1 MRNLRNFENLAHF
14 VFSVKIA
21 EISKEREGYFTK
33 LCKHIESSK
42 GVIIIIDYGY
52 FERPNNFTLQSLH
65 HNKKTNVLDNIGLQD
80 ISSLVDFKSLIKIA
94 NSNDLNI
101 DFFSSQREFLLNNG
115 IKKRS
120 KKIME
125 NSKIKQK
132 KDIKEGLERLID
144 NNKMGTLFKV
154 LIISKKD
161 ES

>member
-1 MRNLRNFENLAHF
+1 MA
-14 VFSVKIA
+14 
-21 EISKEREGYFTK
+21 
-33 LCKHIESSK
+33 
-42 GVIIIIDYGY
+42 IIIDYGY
-52 FERPNNFTLQSLH
+52 FERPNNFTLQSLY
-65 HNKKTNVLDNIGLQD
+65 HNKTTNVLDNIGLQD
-80 ISSLVDFKSLIKIA
+80 ISSLVDFKSFIKIA

-101 DFFSSQREFLLNNG
+101 DFFSSQREFLLKNG

-125 NSKIKQK
+125 NSTIKQK